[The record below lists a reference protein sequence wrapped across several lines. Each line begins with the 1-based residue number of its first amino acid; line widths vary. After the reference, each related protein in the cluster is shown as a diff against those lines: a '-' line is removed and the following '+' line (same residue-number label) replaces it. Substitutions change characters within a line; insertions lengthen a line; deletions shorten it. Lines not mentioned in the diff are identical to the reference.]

1 MGRAIR
7 YGVVLA
13 ALAAVVALWPA
24 PVELPAT
31 VYAYLTG
38 ETVAAGRDGWGFA
51 PIPLAA
57 DAPAAAPAQPP
68 AEP

>member
-1 MGRAIR
+1 
-7 YGVVLA
+7 
-13 ALAAVVALWPA
+13 VVALWPA